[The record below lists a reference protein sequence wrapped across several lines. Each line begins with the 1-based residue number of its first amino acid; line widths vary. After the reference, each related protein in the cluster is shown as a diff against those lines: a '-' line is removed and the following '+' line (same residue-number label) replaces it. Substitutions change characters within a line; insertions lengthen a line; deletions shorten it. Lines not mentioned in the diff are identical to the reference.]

1 MAEFVLMTDDT
12 CDFPPEYYEQN
23 DLVVIKLAYSI
34 DGEIYRAGDKT
45 LKEFY
50 DLVREG
56 KKPTTMAL
64 NAEEVK
70 AVMEPHLAA
79 GKDVLY
85 IAFSS
90 GLSITVQNATM
101 AVQELSEKY
110 PDRKAILVDS
120 LCASMGEGVL
130 VRAVNQMRKN
140 GAGIDEAAQWARD
153 NRLKVAHYVMP
164 DDLMHLHRGGRL
176 SKTSAIA
183 GTMLGIKPI
192 LNVNNEGKLEKV
204 GKERGK
210 KQAMS
215 TMVENIAK
223 CAGSTKPDFFAVS
236 HADCPED
243 AECLAKLVSERMGI
257 SDYVIS
263 YIGPVI
269 GSHTGTGTVALFIMG
284 ERRAL

>member
-12 CDFPPEYYEQN
+12 CDFPPEYYARN
-23 DLVVIKLAYSI
+23 DIAVAKLGYSL
-34 DGEIYRAGDKT
+34 DGEVFRAGDKT
-45 LKEFY
+45 DKEFY
-50 DLVREG
+50 DLIRAG

-70 AVMEPHLAA
+70 EVMEPHLAA

-90 GLSITVQNATM
+90 GLSITYQNATM
-101 AVQELSEKY
+101 AVQELSAKY
-110 PDRKAILVDS
+110 PDRKAIVVDS
-120 LCASMGEGVL
+120 LCASLGEGVL
-130 VRAVNQMRKN
+130 VRAVNKLRQS
-140 GAGIDEAAQWARD
+140 GASIGEAAAWTTA
-153 NRLKVAHYVMP
+153 NRLRVGHYVMP

-192 LNVNNEGKLEKV
+192 LHVTPEGKLEKA

-210 KQAMS
+210 KQAMNA
-215 TMVENIAK
+215 MVESAVK
-223 CAGSTKPDFFAVS
+223 HAGNTKPDFFAIS
-236 HADCPED
+236 HADCIED
-243 AECLAKLVSERMGI
+243 AEALAKMASERLGTN
-257 SDYVIS
+257 DYIIS

-269 GSHTGTGTVALFIMG
+269 GSHTGNGTLTLFVLG
-284 ERRAL
+284 EKNRG